1 MNKDETIYQ
10 EDGVGYQMGG
20 GGAIETT
27 NPTDVITNTTDENT
41 TPNILLFSSLFFIT
55 NIVTAFFKE
64 EYLYSMFFLFLTITS
79 LIFHSNNNIYT
90 YTIDKIAIVLIV
102 TYGSYILY
110 NKRNENT
117 HLYFSFIMITF
128 FACVY
133 LYYYGFMC
141 KKYCFCDDKCIAQK
155 YHFLMHIIVSI
166 GHHMIIFL

>member
-10 EDGVGYQMGG
+10 GDGLPNGMGYQMGG
-20 GGAIETT
+20 GTIDTAT
-27 NPTDVITNTTDENT
+27 PTDTNT

-90 YTIDKIAIVLIV
+90 YTIDKIAIALIV
-102 TYGSYILY
+102 AYGSYILY

-141 KKYCFCDDKCIAQK
+141 KQYCFCDDKCIAQK